1 MKVDLDYP
9 ENLHKVHSDFLM
21 APEKT
26 KIKEEL
32 LSPYRLE
39 IKKEHDIKVGVVNK
53 LIPNL
58 MPRKN
63 YVVHYR
69 NLKYY
74 LLKGLIL
81 KKVHRIL
88 EFKQNNWVKPYIDF
102 NTQRRKETNNEAD
115 KTLFKLLNSAAYDKT
130 MENMTKRI
138 KIKYKKLV
146 KD

>member
-1 MKVDLDYP
+1 MKT
-9 ENLHKVHSDFLM
+9 SDFPM
-21 APEKT
+21 ASQKV

-32 LSPYRLE
+32 LSLYCLE

-138 KIKYKKLV
+138 KIKYKILV

>member
-1 MKVDLDYP
+1 MKHGDFP
-9 ENLHKVHSDFLM
+9 MAFEKV
-21 APEKT
+21 

-32 LSPYRLE
+32 LSLYCLE
-39 IKKEHDIKVGVVNK
+39 KKKEHDIKVGVVNK

>member
-9 ENLHKVHSDFLM
+9 ENLHKVHSDFLI

-53 LIPNL
+53 LISNL
-58 MPRKN
+58 MPKNN

-74 LLKGLIL
+74 LLNGLIF
-81 KKVHRIL
+81 KKVH
-88 EFKQNNWVKPYIDF
+88 
-102 NTQRRKETNNEAD
+102 
-115 KTLFKLLNSAAYDKT
+115 
-130 MENMTKRI
+130 
-138 KIKYKKLV
+138 
-146 KD
+146 

>member
-1 MKVDLDYP
+1 MK
-9 ENLHKVHSDFLM
+9 NRDFPM
-21 APEKT
+21 ASEKG

-32 LSPYRLE
+32 LSPYCLE
-39 IKKEHDIKVGVVNK
+39 IKKNMILKVGVVNK

-63 YVVHYR
+63 YVVHYG

-88 EFKQNNWVKPYIDF
+88 EFKQSNLVKPYIDF
-102 NTQRRKETNNEAD
+102 NTHRRKETNNEAD
-115 KTLFKLLNSAAYDKT
+115 KTLLKLLNSAVYGKT
-130 MENMTKRI
+130 IENMTTRI